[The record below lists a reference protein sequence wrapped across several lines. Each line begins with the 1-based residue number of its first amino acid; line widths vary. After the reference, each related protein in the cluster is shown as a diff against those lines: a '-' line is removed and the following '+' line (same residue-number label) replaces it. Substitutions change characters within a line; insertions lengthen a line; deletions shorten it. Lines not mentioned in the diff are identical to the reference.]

1 MLRSLFTLTLL
12 SILSFSGH
20 VAAQTEISETAT
32 SVFKIDEN
40 TEYTSTLN
48 MRSQRRFGLGTSV
61 GGNLGTVGMQLEL
74 NIEDA
79 DGVVAGFGAGS
90 GFSTFELLWK
100 HAFEGDYIAPYTTLG
115 YSRWYNSSGDPR
127 AARDSSIL
135 NRVLSESDKRTG
147 RFATNFV
154 TGSLGLQYNQLSGEA
169 AGVSVFAELIL
180 MGEVEQSVLIPNG
193 AVGAMYYF

>member
-1 MLRSLFTLTLL
+1 MLRHLV
-12 SILSFSGH
+12 ILVVALVAVSAKAQESFSES
-20 VAAQTEISETAT
+20 AA

-40 TEYTSTLN
+40 TEYTSTLE
-48 MRSQRRFGLGTSV
+48 MRSRRRFGIGTAL
-61 GGNLGTVGMQLEL
+61 GGNHGTVGLQLEL

-90 GFSTFELLWK
+90 GFSSFQLLWK

-135 NRVLSESDKRTG
+135 DRVLSESDKRTG

-154 TGSLGLQYNQLSGEA
+154 TGSLGVQYNQLSGEA
-169 AGVSVFAELIL
+169 AGVSVFAEVIL
-180 MGEVEQSVLIPNG
+180 MGEVEQSVLVPNG
-193 AVGAMYYF
+193 SVGALYYF